1 MFNKTFWKQ
10 FLIASVLF
18 LAGYFTFNADLLFS

>member
-18 LAGYFTFNADLLFS
+18 MAGWLTFNTDLLGW